1 MKCIM
6 TPFKGLFVI
15 EGNSF
20 KDFRGSF
27 NKLFNKMGCEEHGL
41 ISEFKDLNH
50 SMSLKKG
57 TFRGFHYQISPFEE
71 AKVISCLQGEIQ
83 DYAID
88 IRKGSDTYL
97 KVYSIKLNQN
107 ENKIVYIPNGFAH
120 GYMALEDNSQ
130 VIYLSSNYHSS
141 KHERQINP
149 LDPYF
154 NLNYAHKPIL
164 SEKDEQA
171 EFISYLP

>member
-1 MKCIM
+1 MKCIN
-6 TPFKGLFVI
+6 TLFEDLFVI
-15 EGNSF
+15 EGDSF
-20 KDFRGSF
+20 KDLRGSF
-27 NKLFNKMGCEEHGL
+27 NKLYNKTFFEQNGL

-50 SMSLKKG
+50 STSLKKG

-71 AKVISCLQGEIQ
+71 VKVISCLQGEIQ

-97 KVYSIKLNQN
+97 KVFSIKLNQT

-120 GYMALEDNSQ
+120 GFMALEDDSQ
-130 VIYLSSNYHSS
+130 VIYLSSNYYSS
-141 KHERQINP
+141 EHERQINP

-154 NLNYAHKPIL
+154 NLIYPCKPIL
-164 SEKDEQA
+164 SNKDKNA
-171 EFISYLP
+171 AFIKV